1 MAGFWAWVE
10 RKHGRGV
17 FLYSARAS
25 VDSLWKVG
33 VKRRWWKAMRAGDVW
48 VFVLAVMLT
57 GAVYER
63 DARAV
68 REDSWRKGI
77 SWIRGQGF
85 RDWAIEEEDELSDD
99 DGQSDDGG
107 EGGSDVESE
116 FVESVEF
123 VERPS

>member
-1 MAGFWAWVE
+1 
-10 RKHGRGV
+10 
-17 FLYSARAS
+17 
-25 VDSLWKVG
+25 
-33 VKRRWWKAMRAGDVW
+33 MRAGDVW

-85 RDWAIEEEDELSDD
+85 RDWAIEEEDLSDD
-99 DGQSDDGG
+99 DNERSDAGDAVD
-107 EGGSDVESE
+107 GGSDAESE

-123 VERPS
+123 VERAS

>member
-1 MAGFWAWVE
+1 
-10 RKHGRGV
+10 
-17 FLYSARAS
+17 
-25 VDSLWKVG
+25 
-33 VKRRWWKAMRAGDVW
+33 MRAGDVW

-85 RDWAIEEEDELSDD
+85 RDWAIEEEDLSDD
-99 DGQSDDGG
+99 DERSDAGD
-107 EGGSDVESE
+107 GGSDAESE

-123 VERPS
+123 VERAS